1 MANTKIQIKRTSVSG
16 RSPNTTNVANG
27 SYIDTGELA
36 LNFTDKILYSSN
48 GSASFEIGAN
58 VTNQNITGTLTAN
71 GATGTDGQVLTSNG
85 SGVYWSSEAGSDAA
99 NNVLYVSE
107 DGDDSNNGT
116 TLSQAFRTIAAAA
129 NAAPANTTI
138 FIKSGDYTEET
149 PIVLQERVALVGD
162 NLRTVSVR
170 PANTTQDIIHVRNG
184 CYVTGITFR
193 DHTAN
198 AAAIAYP
205 DAGAGAITT
214 SPYIQNCSSITTT
227 GMGMRIDGT
236 KATGLKS
243 MVSDSYTQFNQGGI
257 GIHILNGA
265 YAQLVSIFTICC
277 TDGILCSNGGFCSIT
292 NSNNSF
298 GNRGLKAD
306 GIGPEIRSGTV
317 DGGSQS
323 GASLTVTGLAE
334 KPNVSEV
341 IQLGTANTYY
351 TIKESSNLVSNT
363 VTLTLLDP
371 IDAGDSPANN
381 ETVSFYQQSLITSSS
396 HTFEFVGTGTD
407 ILTATPQLGG
417 VPVQENEIVE
427 VNGGK
432 IYFTS
437 TDQWGDFRI
446 GGGLLINNAEGT
458 IEGVTFDRSLFAVLT
473 PYILALE
480 G

>member
-1 MANTKIQIKRTSVSG
+1 MANTKIQIKRTAVSG
-16 RSPNTTNVANG
+16 RAAN
-27 SYIDTGELA
+27 SSTIDVGELA
-36 LNFTDKILYSSN
+36 INLPDGILYSKDTSN
-48 GSASFEIGAN
+48 NVFEVGAN

-71 GATGTDGQVLTSNG
+71 GSTGSAGDALVSNG
-85 SGVYWSSEAGSDAA
+85 SGVYWEPLTDSA

-107 DGDDSNNGT
+107 SGNDANDGT
-116 TLSQAFRTIAAAA
+116 TLAKSFRTIAAAV
-129 NAAPANTTI
+129 NAASSNTTI
-138 FIKSGDYTEET
+138 FIKSGDYTEDT
-149 PIVLQERVALVGD
+149 PIVLPERCALVGD
-162 NLRTVSVR
+162 NLRTTTIR
-170 PANTTQDIIHVRNG
+170 PANTEQDILHVRNA
-184 CYVTGITFR
+184 CYVTGFTFR

-198 AAAIAYP
+198 AAAVAFP
-205 DAGAGAITT
+205 DAGAGTITT

-236 KATGLKS
+236 KAGGLKS

-277 TDGILCSNGGFCSIT
+277 TDGVLCSNGGFCSIT

-298 GNRGLKAD
+298 GNRGLKAE
-306 GIGPEIRSGTV
+306 GLGPSIRTGTV
-317 DGGSQS
+317 DGANQVGTE
-323 GASLTVTGLAE
+323 LVVTGLSE

-351 TIKESSNLVSNT
+351 TVKESSNLVSNT
-363 VTLTLLDP
+363 VTLTLLSSILAD
-371 IDAGDSPANN
+371 DSPADTS
-381 ETVSFYQQSLITSSS
+381 TVTFYQRSLITASS

-417 VPVQENEIVE
+417 VPIVENEIVE
-427 VNGGK
+427 EDGGK
-432 IYFTS
+432 INFTS
-437 TDQWGDFRI
+437 TDQWGDFKI
-446 GGGLLINNAEGT
+446 GGGLTINNAEGT
-458 IEGVTFDRSLFAVLT
+458 IEGITFDRSLFAVLT

>member
-16 RSPNTTNVANG
+16 RAANG
-27 SYIDTGELA
+27 ATIDVGELA
-36 LNFTDKILYSSN
+36 LNLPDGVLYSKDGSN
-48 GSASFEIGAN
+48 NVFEVGAN

-71 GATGTDGQVLTSNG
+71 GSAGSSGDVLVSNG
-85 SGVYWSSEAGSDAA
+85 AGIYWASEVGQIDSA

-107 DGDDSNNGT
+107 SGSDTNDGS
-116 TLSQAFRTIAAAA
+116 TLAKAFRTVAAAV
-129 NAAPANTTI
+129 NAASSNTTI
-138 FIKSGDYTEET
+138 FIKSGDYTEDT
-149 PIVLQERVALVGD
+149 PIVLPERCALVGD
-162 NLRTVSVR
+162 NLRTTTIR
-170 PANTTQDIIHVRNG
+170 PANTTQDIIHVRNA

-193 DHTAN
+193 DHTDD
-198 AAAIAYP
+198 AAAIAFP
-205 DAGAGAITT
+205 DAGAGVITT

-227 GMGMRIDGT
+227 GMGMRVDGT
-236 KATGLKS
+236 KASGLKS

-306 GIGPEIRSGTV
+306 GVGPEIRSGTV
-317 DGGSQS
+317 DGAGQS
-323 GASLTVTGLAE
+323 GNQLIVTGLAE
-334 KPNVSEV
+334 KPKVSEV
-341 IQLGTANTYY
+341 IKLGTANTYY
-351 TIKESSNLVSNT
+351 TVRESSDLIANT
-363 VTLTLLDP
+363 VTLTLLDA
-371 IDAGDSPANN
+371 IAADDSPADSSA
-381 ETVSFYQQSLITSSS
+381 VGFYQQSLITSSS

-417 VPVQENEIVE
+417 VPIQANEIVE
-427 VNGGK
+427 ENGGK
-432 IYFTS
+432 VYFTS

-446 GGGLLINNAEGT
+446 GGGLTINNAEGT

>member
-1 MANTKIQIKRTSVSG
+1 MANNKIQIKRTSVSG
-16 RSPNTTNVANG
+16 RAANAET
-27 SYIDTGELA
+27 IDVGELA
-36 LNFTDKILYSSN
+36 LNLPDGILYSKDGSN
-48 GSASFEIGAN
+48 NVFQVGAN

-71 GATGTDGQVLTSNG
+71 GSTGSAGDALVSNG
-85 SGVYWSSEAGSDAA
+85 SGVYWEPLTDSA

-107 DGDDSNNGT
+107 SGSDTNDGT
-116 TLSQAFRTIAAAA
+116 TLAKSFRTIAAAV
-129 NAAPANTTI
+129 NAASSNTTI
-138 FIKSGDYTEET
+138 FIKSGDYTEDT
-149 PIVLQERVALVGD
+149 PIVLPERCALVGD
-162 NLRTVSVR
+162 NLRTTTIR
-170 PANTTQDIIHVRNG
+170 PANTEQDIIHVQNG

-198 AAAIAYP
+198 AAAVAYP

-257 GIHILNGA
+257 GVHILNGA

-298 GNRGLKAD
+298 GNRGLRAE
-306 GIGPEIRSGTV
+306 GLSPEIRSGTV
-317 DGGSQS
+317 DGADQFGTE
-323 GASLTVTGLAE
+323 LVVTGLDA
-334 KPNVSEV
+334 KPNVGEV
-341 IQLGTANTYY
+341 VQLGTANTYY
-351 TIKESSNLVSNT
+351 TIRESSNLVSNT
-363 VTLTLLDP
+363 VTLTLLDG
-371 IDAGDSPANN
+371 ILAEESPSNG

-417 VPVQENEIVE
+417 VPIQANEIVE
-427 VNGGK
+427 ENGGK
-432 IYFTS
+432 VNFTS